1 MSAALADDLMNQLEF
16 ELKLLD
22 KRGKCRVRLI
32 TIIRSDWL
40 ELLAR
45 VL

>member
-1 MSAALADDLMNQLEF
+1 MSDTLVDNLMNQLEL

-32 TIIRSDWL
+32 TIIAL
-40 ELLAR
+40 IG
-45 VL
+45 